1 MARTL
6 TPVDAQAIMEELVKQ
21 ATGQNSFGAVN
32 TSNFASAG
40 ELVLASGVE
49 NTLNALSLL
58 IGRTLIASRPYTGKL
73 GLINAIDQ
81 GAYTDRL
88 RKISYYSDDPEN
100 AGDFNTNM
108 YTNLYD
114 GYDNGT
120 NSGASVGSMFVQ
132 RYKTPLEIN
141 FGGSA
146 VWDYTLTIPEYQLK
160 KAFRNEA
167 DFAQFIGGMMTEMG
181 NDIESEREAWNRLT
195 LLNFMAGIY
204 DMGATGSLVNMTTV
218 FNTWYGTNYNTATI
232 LESHL
237 TEFLEIFVSE
247 FKKASDL
254 MTYRTAM
261 FHSFPAL
268 TGKAILR
275 HTPKEKQK
283 VFMYADFFRKA
294 EAIVKPAIFNP
305 EYLDFGKQA
314 ELVEYWQGISSPSSI
329 SVTPA
334 IPDFDSTSP
343 TYGTQI
349 AGSAVAEDM
358 VLGVL
363 FDEEACMTC
372 MQADSA
378 GTSPL
383 EVRKMY
389 RNLVNHFHKLA
400 ISDMSENGIIFY
412 MNDDDVTP

>member
-40 ELVLASGVE
+40 ELVLASSTE
-49 NTLNALSLL
+49 NTLNALSMLV
-58 IGRTLIASRPYTGKL
+58 GRTLIASRPYTGKL
-73 GLINAIDQ
+73 RLINSIDT

-100 AGDFNTNM
+100 AGDFNTNL
-108 YTNLYD
+108 YTNLAD

-120 NSGASVGSMFVQ
+120 NGGSSVGSMFIQ
-132 RYKTPLEIN
+132 KYKTPLELN
-141 FGGSA
+141 FGGMSA
-146 VWDYTLTIPEYQLK
+146 WDYFYSIPEYQLK
-160 KAFRNEA
+160 KAFRSE
-167 DFAQFIGGMMTEMG
+167 DEFAQFLGGMMTEIG
-181 NDIESEREAWNRLT
+181 NDLESEREAWNRLT
-195 LLNFMAGIY
+195 LLNFMGAVFDI
-204 DMGATGSLVNMTTV
+204 GATGSLVNMTTV

-232 LESHL
+232 LEQHL
-237 TEFLEIFVSE
+237 TEFLEIFVAE

-254 MTYRTAM
+254 MTYRTSM

-275 HTPKEKQK
+275 HTPKEKQR

-314 ELVEYWQGISSPSSI
+314 ELVEYWQAVSDPASI

-349 AGSAVAEDM
+349 AGSAVAEDY
-358 VLGVL
+358 VLGIL
-363 FDEEACMTC
+363 FDEDACMTNL
-372 MQADSA
+372 QLDSV

-389 RNLVNHFHKLA
+389 RTVCHHYHKGA
-400 ISDMSENGIIFY
+400 ISDLTENSIIFY